1 MYYWFYSYSF
11 IPESFTNL
19 YDFRNNVVSSNMN
32 IFPLVEETKFLT
44 DSLNVRY
51 TSSHRKAGIK
61 TTNLSFQSISKEEF
75 ESYKE
80 YFESLH

>member
-1 MYYWFYSYSF
+1 
-11 IPESFTNL
+11 
-19 YDFRNNVVSSNMN
+19 MN